1 MFINKGGKNMNIFK
15 KKLFWM
21 TPILV
26 IVILLLLA
34 IAFIPAYNPEPKSV
48 PIAIVNQDKGTTM
61 QDKDVNIGKTFAD
74 KIKDNKDLSDK
85 VEWVDVD
92 SKKDLKQGFKDNKY
106 YGALIL
112 DENLSKDS
120 ISKVQKTVQDAKI
133 KEMQSQMKE
142 KIESGQ
148 IPPEQAK
155 KMQEQNKVEPVK
167 VKQGQVEIIVN
178 EGASMQGAQ
187 LANTMLTT
195 IGDQLNTQISKQG
208 IQTLDKMDVD
218 VSASDIQGIT
228 NPIKVDK
235 TNMNAVKSHQANG
248 NLPLLMFTPVWLA
261 SLVGSVVLFFSFRTS
276 NNITIK
282 DRIIASLGQL
292 GGAIVTALIGGFGY
306 IYFMT
311 HVLDV
316 TIHEPT
322 KIGLYI
328 SIAILAF
335 ISLILGFMTWLGV
348 KAIPLFMVLLFFSLQ
363 LIMLP
368 TQMLPQFYQDYMIG
382 WNPFRHYA
390 ETLRGLLY
398 LHHDIELNSTMW
410 MFIGFII
417 FGGVSA
423 ISAAILRKHSGK
435 RTEVPS

>member
-1 MFINKGGKNMNIFK
+1 MNIFK

-112 DENLSKDS
+112 DENLSKYS
-120 ISKVQKTVQDAKI
+120 MSKVQKTVQDAKI

-187 LANTMLTT
+187 LANTILTT

-235 TNMNAVKSHQANG
+235 TNMNAVKSHQGNG
-248 NLPLLMFTPVWLA
+248 NLPFLMFTPVWLA

-348 KAIPLFMVLLFFSLQ
+348 KAIPLFMVLLFFSMQ

-368 TQMLPQFYQDYMIG
+368 KQMLPQFYQDYMIS

>member
-1 MFINKGGKNMNIFK
+1 MFINQGEKNMNIFK

-120 ISKVQKTVQDAKI
+120 MSKVQKTVQDAKI
-133 KEMQSQMKE
+133 KELQSQMKE

-178 EGASMQGAQ
+178 EGSSMQGAQ

-195 IGDQLNTQISKQG
+195 IGDQLNTQISKQA

-311 HVLDV
+311 QVLDV
-316 TIHEPT
+316 TINEPT

>member
-1 MFINKGGKNMNIFK
+1 MNIFK

-85 VEWVDVD
+85 VEWIDVD
-92 SKKDLKQGFKDNKY
+92 NKKDLKQGFKDNKY

-178 EGASMQGAQ
+178 EGSSMQGAQ

-195 IGDQLNTQISKQG
+195 IGDQLNTQISKQA

-292 GGAIVTALIGGFGY
+292 GGTIVTALIGGFGY

-311 HVLDV
+311 QVLDI
-316 TIHEPT
+316 TINEPT

-368 TQMLPQFYQDYMIG
+368 TQMLPQFYQEYMIG

-423 ISAAILRKHSGK
+423 ISAAILRKYSGK

>member
-1 MFINKGGKNMNIFK
+1 
-15 KKLFWM
+15 
-21 TPILV
+21 
-26 IVILLLLA
+26 
-34 IAFIPAYNPEPKSV
+34 
-48 PIAIVNQDKGTTM
+48 
-61 QDKDVNIGKTFAD
+61 
-74 KIKDNKDLSDK
+74 
-85 VEWVDVD
+85 
-92 SKKDLKQGFKDNKY
+92 
-106 YGALIL
+106 
-112 DENLSKDS
+112 
-120 ISKVQKTVQDAKI
+120 
-133 KEMQSQMKE
+133 
-142 KIESGQ
+142 
-148 IPPEQAK
+148 
-155 KMQEQNKVEPVK
+155 
-167 VKQGQVEIIVN
+167 
-178 EGASMQGAQ
+178 
-187 LANTMLTT
+187 
-195 IGDQLNTQISKQG
+195 
-208 IQTLDKMDVD
+208 
-218 VSASDIQGIT
+218 
-228 NPIKVDK
+228 
-235 TNMNAVKSHQANG
+235 
-248 NLPLLMFTPVWLA
+248 
-261 SLVGSVVLFFSFRTS
+261 
-276 NNITIK
+276 
-282 DRIIASLGQL
+282 
-292 GGAIVTALIGGFGY
+292 
-306 IYFMT
+306 MT

>member
-1 MFINKGGKNMNIFK
+1 MNIFK

-85 VEWVDVD
+85 VEWIDVD
-92 SKKDLKQGFKDNKY
+92 NKKDLKQGFKDNKY

-178 EGASMQGAQ
+178 EGSSMQGAQ

-195 IGDQLNTQISKQG
+195 IGDQLNTQISKQA

-292 GGAIVTALIGGFGY
+292 GGAIVTALISGFGY

-311 HVLDV
+311 QVLDV
-316 TIHEPT
+316 TINEPT

-368 TQMLPQFYQDYMIG
+368 TQMLPQFYQEYMIG

>member
-1 MFINKGGKNMNIFK
+1 MNIFK

-120 ISKVQKTVQDAKI
+120 MSKVQKTVQEAKI

-282 DRIIASLGQL
+282 DRIIVSLGQL

-311 HVLDV
+311 HVLNV
-316 TIHEPT
+316 TIHEPI

-417 FGGVSA
+417 FGGVSS

>member
-1 MFINKGGKNMNIFK
+1 MNIFK
-15 KKLFWM
+15 KKLYWM

-92 SKKDLKQGFKDNKY
+92 NKKDLKQGFKDNKY

-120 ISKVQKTVQDAKI
+120 MSKVQKTVQDAKI
-133 KEMQSQMKE
+133 KEIQSQMKE

-167 VKQGQVEIIVN
+167 VKQGQVEIIIN

-208 IQTLDKMDVD
+208 IQTLDKMNVD

-235 TNMNAVKSHQANG
+235 TNMNAVKSHQGNG
-248 NLPLLMFTPVWLA
+248 NLPFLMFTPVWLA

-316 TIHEPT
+316 TINEPT

-348 KAIPLFMVLLFFSLQ
+348 KAIPLFMVLLFFSMQ

-368 TQMLPQFYQDYMIG
+368 NQMLPQFYQDYMIG

-417 FGGVSA
+417 FGGLSA

>member
-1 MFINKGGKNMNIFK
+1 MNIFK

-85 VEWVDVD
+85 VEWIDVD
-92 SKKDLKQGFKDNKY
+92 NKKDLKQGFKNNKY

-178 EGASMQGAQ
+178 EGSSMQGAQ

-195 IGDQLNTQISKQG
+195 IGDQLNTQISKQA

-311 HVLDV
+311 QVLDV
-316 TIHEPT
+316 TINEPT

-368 TQMLPQFYQDYMIG
+368 TQMLPQFYQEYMIG

>member
-1 MFINKGGKNMNIFK
+1 MNIFK

-34 IAFIPAYNPEPKSV
+34 IAFIPAYNPEPKSF

-120 ISKVQKTVQDAKI
+120 MSKVQKTVQDAKI
-133 KEMQSQMKE
+133 KELQSQMKE

-178 EGASMQGAQ
+178 EGSSMQGAQ

-195 IGDQLNTQISKQG
+195 IGDQLNTQISKQA

-235 TNMNAVKSHQANG
+235 TNMNAVKSHQANS

-311 HVLDV
+311 QVLDV
-316 TIHEPT
+316 TINEPT

>member
-1 MFINKGGKNMNIFK
+1 MNIFK

-34 IAFIPAYNPEPKSV
+34 IAFIPAYNPEPKSI

-112 DENLSKDS
+112 DENLSKYS
-120 ISKVQKTVQDAKI
+120 MSKVQKTVQDAKI

-178 EGASMQGAQ
+178 EGSSMQGAQ

-195 IGDQLNTQISKQG
+195 IGDQLNTQISKQA

-311 HVLDV
+311 QVLDV
-316 TIHEPT
+316 TINEPT

-368 TQMLPQFYQDYMIG
+368 TQMLPQFYQEYMIG

-398 LHHDIELNSTMW
+398 LHQDIELNSTMW

>member
-1 MFINKGGKNMNIFK
+1 MNIFK

-112 DENLSKDS
+112 DENLSKYS
-120 ISKVQKTVQDAKI
+120 MSKVQKTVQDAKI

-167 VKQGQVEIIVN
+167 VKQGQVEIMVN

-235 TNMNAVKSHQANG
+235 TNMNAVKSHQGNG
-248 NLPLLMFTPVWLA
+248 NLPFLMFTPVWLA

-348 KAIPLFMVLLFFSLQ
+348 KAIPLFMVLLFFSMQ

-368 TQMLPQFYQDYMIG
+368 KQMLPQFYQDYMIG

>member
-1 MFINKGGKNMNIFK
+1 MNILK

-61 QDKDVNIGKTFAD
+61 QDKDVNIRKTFAD

-120 ISKVQKTVQDAKI
+120 MSKVQKTVQDAKI

-235 TNMNAVKSHQANG
+235 TNMNDVKSHQGNG
-248 NLPLLMFTPVWLA
+248 NLPFLMFTPVWLA

-316 TIHEPT
+316 TINEPT

-335 ISLILGFMTWLGV
+335 ISLILGFMTWLGI
-348 KAIPLFMVLLFFSLQ
+348 KAIPLFMVLLFFSMQ

-368 TQMLPQFYQDYMIG
+368 KQMLPQFYQDYMIG